1 MKYIV
6 TTCIYILALFT
17 LACNTHPETN
27 KKKYP
32 DSTNATD
39 SLINSAGNYADTNY
53 REGARLIA
61 SNDCLTCHR
70 IEEKIN
76 GPSYREVA
84 VKYGMNEGNVD
95 NLAHAII
102 HGSKGLWGKKEM
114 TPHPTLS
121 VDEARKMARYILSLD
136 TTSGSDS
143 LR

>member
-1 MKYIV
+1 MKYIAI
-6 TTCIYILALFT
+6 IYITMFIFCVS
-17 LACNTHPETN
+17 ACNTHSETN

-39 SLINSAGNYADTNY
+39 SLINSGGNYADSNY

-70 IEEKIN
+70 IEERIN

-84 VKYGMNEGNVD
+84 ARYGMNEGNVN
-95 NLAHAII
+95 NLAYSVI
-102 HGSKGLWGKKEM
+102 HGSKGLWGNHEM
-114 TPHPTLS
+114 APHPNIS
-121 VDEARKMARYILSLD
+121 VDEARKMVRYILSLD